1 VNQRPNVNPGKVIL
15 SKQTRREGG
24 PASEGADAR
33 IVEMKLAGEHPLI
46 VRLEELMGELVV
58 TYEQMKTMGEMR
70 LDAIKSADAH
80 RLAACVRQENELV
93 QRVADLEKQRITV
106 VGGIASELGSP
117 KKHET
122 TIGWIAG
129 RVDGAKSSAL
139 SSAAERL
146 RALMGEVMKMN
157 AVAKGAAERLARH
170 MEGLMHEIAR
180 GLNHAQVYGRNGR
193 VGATARVVSGLDIK
207 S

>member
-1 VNQRPNVNPGKVIL
+1 
-15 SKQTRREGG
+15 
-24 PASEGADAR
+24 
-33 IVEMKLAGEHPLI
+33 MKLAGEHPLI
-46 VRLEELMGELVV
+46 VQLEELMGELVV

-70 LDAIKSADAH
+70 LESIRAADAR

-93 QRVADLEKQRITV
+93 QRVAEIEKRRLSV
-106 VGGIASELGSP
+106 VGGIAGELGSP

-139 SSAAERL
+139 SSLADRL
-146 RALMGEVMKMN
+146 KRVMGEVTKLN
-157 AVAKGAAERLARH
+157 AVAKGAAETLAKH
-170 MEGLMHEIAR
+170 MEGLMHELAR
-180 GLNHAQVYGRNGR
+180 GLNHAQVYSRNGR